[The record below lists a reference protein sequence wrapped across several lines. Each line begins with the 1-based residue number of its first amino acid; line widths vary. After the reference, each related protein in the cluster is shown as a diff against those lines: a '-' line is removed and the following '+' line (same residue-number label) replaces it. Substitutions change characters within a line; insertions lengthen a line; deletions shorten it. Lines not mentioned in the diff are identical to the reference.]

1 MKKLIDR
8 VWDYSLNNPQG
19 FTLDLETFE
28 TLKNGIV
35 VAYLETQNS
44 HNKESLK
51 KVIHHAFKNN
61 KIIGGWLDN
70 DLYYFDSV
78 KIFETK
84 DLEKAIQFAKEQK
97 QIAIFNLTTF
107 ETIEI
112 NY

>member
-8 VWDYSLNNPQG
+8 VWAYSLNNPQG
-19 FTLDLETFE
+19 FTIDLETFE
-28 TLKNGIV
+28 TVKKGIV

-51 KVIHHAFKNN
+51 KVIDHAFKNN
-61 KIIGGWLDN
+61 KKIGGWLDN

-84 DLEKAIQFAKEQK
+84 DLEKAIQFAKTQK